1 MSVVAPPPSL
11 PLSYEDGEARPPQ
24 GKPALTIGIVLLDQ
38 FTLAA
43 FAGFVDVLRLA
54 GDHGGRSRQIHT
66 AWRVMSWD
74 GKPRCSSAG
83 LTIEVEAGLPD
94 DPAQFDYIAVC
105 GGNDYSSGRMPEP
118 LRDWLRLAAAL
129 RVRLLGICTGTFA
142 LAQADV
148 IGPRTVCVHWNVLE
162 AFRERFAQTRAV
174 VDRLFVD
181 EGDLI
186 SCAGSTAAIDLGL
199 YLVAR
204 HCGRDKAQQAMRHM
218 MLQGRGRAACRRRI
232 SAPTCP
238 ASRTCAC
245 GRRRI
250 SSSSASTIRRRWTP
264 SRVTSAWAGA
274 SWNGP
279 SAWPPACRRWRSS
292 GNCGWNMAA
301 GCCLIMPAASRKSRW
316 IADLPTARIFHAISA
331 RISGNPRASISKAT
345 GGRPRG
351 TKAKSA
357 SFPRSLAPA
366 RRPA

>member
-11 PLSYEDGEARPPQ
+11 PLSYEDGKARPPQ

-218 MLQGRGRAACRRRI
+218 MLQGGAAGPRAAGAFPHRPVRHPGPARAAGGAFHRAAHRQSSAAGRHRALRRRGP
-232 SAPTCP
+232 APAGTGLPPGHRHVADGVP
-238 ASRTCAC
+238 AA
-245 GRRRI
+245 I
-250 SSSSASTIRRRWTP
+250 
-264 SRVTSAWAGA
+264 
-274 SWNGP
+274 
-279 SAWPPACRRWRSS
+279 
-292 GNCGWNMAA
+292 AA
-301 GCCLIMPAASRKSRW
+301 GIWQLVVA
-316 IADLPTARIFHAISA
+316 
-331 RISGNPRASISKAT
+331 
-345 GGRPRG
+345 
-351 TKAKSA
+351 
-357 SFPRSLAPA
+357 
-366 RRPA
+366 